1 MVDIK
6 TILGNLV
13 KVATNEVSHA
23 NNGQCPDDL
32 EGFAVRDPDC
42 PACQAIMQAE
52 ALGERALPGM
62 AALDFKQLPQ
72 GAVFSVVPPEMKG
85 GENAS
90 E

>member
-6 TILGNLV
+6 NILGNLV

-23 NNGQCPDDL
+23 YNGQCPDDL

-52 ALGERALPGM
+52 TLGERALSGM
-62 AALDFKQLPQ
+62 AALDFNEMPQ
-72 GAVFSVVPPEMKG
+72 DAVFPVVPPVMEG
-85 GENAS
+85 GGNAS
-90 E
+90 K